1 MRQMRLQF
9 HLKSLTSWCVGL
21 SIMLLWSCLAP
32 GAVWAEPPRE
42 ARIKAV
48 LILRLLKFVD
58 WPVDS
63 APRVAESLQ
72 ICTWGDSATEAALQ
86 SLQGQKIRE
95 REVRVR
101 KLGTPL
107 DTRACH
113 VLFVSEGVR
122 DVTPAQLYNS
132 GSAAVLTISDM
143 PDFNRRGG
151 IINLVRQ
158 DNRIGF
164 EIQLRYAR
172 EHGLQIGAPLLDL
185 ARVVD

>member
-1 MRQMRLQF
+1 MQLTALRF
-9 HLKSLTSWCVGL
+9 SLLRRITGCVGI
-21 SIMLLWSCLAP
+21 SIAVLCSNL
-32 GAVWAEPPRE
+32 GASAAWAEPPRE

-48 LILRLLKFVD
+48 LVLRLLKFVD
-58 WPVDS
+58 WP
-63 APRVAESLQ
+63 AESMARAEFLQ
-72 ICTWGDSATEAALQ
+72 VCTWGDSPTEAALQ

-95 REVRVR
+95 REIRIR

-107 DTRACH
+107 DTRGCH
-113 VLFVSEGVR
+113 ALFVSDSVR
-122 DVTPAQLYNS
+122 DVTPALLYNS

-143 PDFNRRGG
+143 PDFNKRGG
-151 IINLVRQ
+151 IINLVQQ

-172 EHGLQIGAPLLDL
+172 EHGVQIGAPLLEL